1 MQIKKISKLIFDKRA
16 VNNAVSATILTGV
29 VIALSLTVFAWAQTR
44 ASDYNS
50 DFSDTVDSE
59 TARLKEKLA
68 FEYVFY
74 DAAQKNLTVFLLN
87 CGTIDSVKVRTAY
100 VYDRNNVLIEI
111 FSDPTLY
118 PFQNWDEIPDQ
129 ALDMGDEG
137 RLVLSLEMESG
148 FYNIK
153 VITHRGATFD
163 TQFVA

>member
-1 MQIKKISKLIFDKRA
+1 
-16 VNNAVSATILTGV
+16 
-29 VIALSLTVFAWAQTR
+29 
-44 ASDYNS
+44 
-50 DFSDTVDSE
+50 
-59 TARLKEKLA
+59 
-68 FEYVFY
+68 VFY